1 MPSCVPWPPE
11 PNQSISVSQTGSIWL
26 VIVAAFIAANLPFL
40 NHRMMVV
47 GPLAQPKKALIVR
60 LVELLVLYF
69 VVGGIA
75 LLLERRAG
83 QIAPQG
89 WEFYAVTGTLF
100 LTLAFPGFVYRY
112 LLRRHG

>member
-1 MPSCVPWPPE
+1 MSLTA
-11 PNQSISVSQTGSIWL
+11 SVWL
-26 VIVAAFIAANLPFL
+26 VIVAALIAANLPFV
-40 NHRMMVV
+40 NHRWLVV
-47 GPLAQPKKALIVR
+47 GPPATPSKPLVGR

-69 VVGGIA
+69 LVGGLA

-100 LTLAFPGFVYRY
+100 VTLAFPGFVYRY
-112 LLRRHG
+112 LVRRHHG